1 MVHRNPT
8 LRSGLRFLVA
18 ALAVCAAAAGGAMA
32 AQGQGQGPTQGEEA
46 PANSPLPE
54 LRPFLDEVRARLHSD
69 ETLLEEY
76 TFTEK
81 HVEKELDAKGGVK
94 KVKSETYEVYPSLEP
109 GHTYR
114 RLVERDGRTLTEK
127 ELARED
133 RKHEKK
139 VGDPTDAE
147 AEAKRAEKRLES
159 RRKETARIEELFR
172 IYEIRIAGRELVDGR
187 NTIRLTFEPRRA
199 VEPSGRAGKV
209 LKTFAGQ
216 AWVDEEDRQVVRVDA
231 ELVDNLSFGLGI
243 LARLHKGSR
252 ASLLRRKVN
261 GEIWLPAV
269 ARFTGSA
276 RFLLFKGLR
285 IDAVSEYSDYRKFQ
299 VDTSSDFTPEPPPPQ

>member
-1 MVHRNPT
+1 MP
-8 LRSGLRFLVA
+8 LL
-18 ALAVCAAAAGGAMA
+18 AAAGLRA
-32 AQGQGQGPTQGEEA
+32 ASPPED
-46 PANSPLPE
+46 PPLPE
-54 LRPFLDEVRARLHSD
+54 LRPFLEEVRSRLHSD
-69 ETLLEEY
+69 ESLLEDY

-81 HVEKELDAKGGVK
+81 HVEKELDSRGGVK
-94 KVKSETYEVYPSLEP
+94 KVTSEIYEVYPSLDP

-114 RLVERDGRTLTEK
+114 RLVERDGRPLTEE

-139 VGDPTDAE
+139 IGDPDPDA
-147 AEAKRAEKRLES
+147 AAQAKLAEKRLES
-159 RRKETARIEELFR
+159 RRKEASRIEELFR
-172 IYEIRIAGRELVDGR
+172 IYEIRIAGREMVDGR
-187 NTIRLTFEPRRA
+187 PTIRLTFDPRPA
-199 VEPSGRAGKV
+199 VETSGRAGKV

-231 ELVDNLSFGLGI
+231 ELIDNLSFGLGV
-243 LARLHKGSR
+243 LAKLHKGSR

-276 RFLLFKGLR
+276 RILLFKGMR

-299 VDTSSDFTPEPPPPQ
+299 VATSSDVTPEAPQQ

>member
-1 MVHRNPT
+1 MVHRDVRLPYA
-8 LRSGLRFLVA
+8 LRPLLL
-18 ALAVCAAAAGGAMA
+18 ALAVCAAGGGSVAAAGD
-32 AQGQGQGPTQGEEA
+32 EA
-46 PANSPLPE
+46 PLPE
-54 LRPFLDEVRARLHSD
+54 LRPFLEEVRSRLHSD

-94 KVKSETYEVYPSLEP
+94 KVKSETYEVYPSMEP

-114 RLVERDGRTLTEK
+114 RLVERDGRPLTGD

-139 VGDPTDAE
+139 VGEPPADPE
-147 AEAKRAEKRLES
+147 AESKRAEKRLEA

-172 IYEIRIAGRELVDGR
+172 IYDIRIAGRELLDGR
-187 NTIRLTFEPRRA
+187 TTIRLTFEPRRA

-216 AWVDEEDRQVVRVDA
+216 AWVDEEDRQLVRVDA

-276 RFLLFKGLR
+276 RLLLFKGLR

-299 VDTSSDFTPEPPPPQ
+299 VATSSDFTPEPPPTQ